1 MSNPKVSVLLPIYNG
16 EQYLRR
22 TLDSLLQQS
31 FKDFEV
37 VAVNDASTDQSRAI
51 VESYND
57 PRIRLI
63 DNPQNVGQTASLQ
76 IALEN
81 SRAEYLARQD
91 QDDVS
96 LPERFAKQVAFLDSH
111 PEVGVLGTGYC
122 VIDEHSQELGGTAA
136 FYADETLSE
145 MAWRLLWTAR
155 LVDSS
160 VMFRRRDAV
169 EVGGFNLAY
178 RYAQDYDLWVRLSF
192 EVGVA
197 RIPEVLLQFRVHS
210 DNASNRFAE
219 AQQLEV
225 YSILSQS
232 LTRYLPAELTP
243 EDAERIWR
251 VDNLNKSQA
260 RVDIMLTVG
269 IIEKTFKAFS
279 RGLSGRELAS
289 VKKAV
294 AEKII
299 KIAIRNRASL
309 GWHIL
314 TVLLQAWVSY
324 PVLPLRP
331 AVIAGWLQKKRQSQH
346 FRQLLDGVWIE

>member
-81 SRAEYLARQD
+81 SRAEYVARQD

-96 LPERFAKQVAFLDSH
+96 LPERFARQVAFLDSH
-111 PEVGVLGTGYC
+111 AGVGVLGTSLC
-122 VIDEHSQELGGTAA
+122 VINEHDQVVWGTAA
-136 FYADETLSE
+136 FYSDETLSE
-145 MAWRLLWTAR
+145 MAWRLLWTDR

-160 VMFRRRDAV
+160 VMFRRRDALK
-169 EVGGFNLAY
+169 VGGYNLSY
-178 RYAQDYDLWVRLSF
+178 RYAQDYDLWVRLSS

-197 RIPEVLLQFRVHS
+197 RLPEVLLQLRIHS

-219 AQQLEV
+219 AQQREV
-225 YSILSQS
+225 YLILSQA
-232 LTRYLPAELTP
+232 LTRFLPAELSL
-243 EDAERIWR
+243 EDAARIWR
-251 VDNLNKSQA
+251 VDNLTESQT
-260 RVDIMLTVG
+260 RDDVFLTTA
-269 IIEKTFKAFS
+269 IIEKTFQAFS
-279 RGLSGRELAS
+279 RGLSGQELSS
-289 VKKAV
+289 VRKAV

-299 KIAIRNRASL
+299 KIAVRNRASL
-309 GWHIL
+309 GWQAL
-314 TVLLQAWVSY
+314 RVLFRAWVSY
-324 PVLPLRP
+324 PVLPFQP
-331 AVIAGWLQKKRQSQH
+331 AVMAGWWQQKRQAQR
-346 FRQLLDGVWIE
+346 FRQLVDGLWTE